1 MGFAS
6 HVVFLD
12 PWGIEDR
19 DDLDMFSAFRWKST
33 ADLGGLSIILWWN
46 LIIRI
51 WNMNG
56 HHWHHWKSTKSH
68 GNKLE
73 INGNIGKP
81 MEKIWQHPLGIGSW
95 AGCSNRRP
103 PWGRCRW
110 SRWSL
115 SSHSLN
121 KLPKQFHKISQTLS
135 LSFHKFETWI
145 SVEHCGTLYLELKW
159 RIHMNS
165 TFRKKHELQVPVFFY
180 GAAREDCR
188 NSMEFQD
195 HGRNSWRIHVEDL
208 RSLAELRRCLGCAT
222 VSVHQADSD
231 SDSDSDGGRYFSGA
245 AKGEWCQP
253 ENVDRFFIIFNV
265 FNFWNFK
272 HSFSMFFCIFLS
284 DFHQAFL
291 QWSCETVKI
300 CEDLWRSVKICEDL
314 WSCSWL
320 WILWGPAC
328 PTKWRRPSSSA
339 HRLNFDT
346 STQST
351 TFVSSES
358 TSTFKIF
365 NNFFRPHLIS
375 SIYWM

>member
-1 MGFAS
+1 MTTS
-6 HVVFLD
+6 
-12 PWGIEDR
+12 PWNRQLSWLLE
-19 DDLDMFSAFRWKST
+19 SAPALGTVPVEPVEPLQPQSQQTSETVSQNFTNTFTKNFR
-33 ADLGGLSIILWWN
+33 
-46 LIIRI
+46 
-51 WNMNG
+51 
-56 HHWHHWKSTKSH
+56 
-68 GNKLE
+68 
-73 INGNIGKP
+73 
-81 MEKIWQHPLGIGSW
+81 
-95 AGCSNRRP
+95 
-103 PWGRCRW
+103 
-110 SRWSL
+110 
-115 SSHSLN
+115 
-121 KLPKQFHKISQTLS
+121 
-135 LSFHKFETWI
+135 KFETWI

-231 SDSDSDGGRYFSGA
+231 SDSDSDSGRYFSGA

-265 FNFWNFK
+265 FNFLNFK

-300 CEDLWRSVKICEDL
+300 CEDLWRSVKL
-314 WSCSWL
+314 
-320 WILWGPAC
+320 
-328 PTKWRRPSSSA
+328 
-339 HRLNFDT
+339 
-346 STQST
+346 
-351 TFVSSES
+351 
-358 TSTFKIF
+358 
-365 NNFFRPHLIS
+365 
-375 SIYWM
+375 

>member
-1 MGFAS
+1 MWCFWTREALKTETISICFQPSDEKAPRVWAVWAS
-6 HVVFLD
+6 FCGETWSLEY
-12 PWGIEDR
+12 GIWMD
-19 DDLDMFSAFRWKST
+19 
-33 ADLGGLSIILWWN
+33 IIDIIGN
-46 LIIRI
+46 LQ
-51 WNMNG
+51 NLM
-56 HHWHHWKSTKSH
+56 
-68 GNKLE
+68 E

-81 MEKIWQHPLGIGSW
+81 MEKIWQHPLGSIWIFLTFGIGSW

-121 KLPKQFHKISQTLS
+121 KLPKFVSKVSQTLS

-188 NSMEFQD
+188 NSMEFRD

-208 RSLAELRRCLGCAT
+208 RSMAELRRCLGCAT
-222 VSVHQADSD
+222 VSVHCIRQIVTVTDSD
-231 SDSDSDGGRYFSGA
+231 SGRYFSGA

-253 ENVDRFFIIFNV
+253 ENVDRFFIIFHV

-272 HSFSMFFCIFLS
+272 HRFSMFFCIFLS
-284 DFHQAFL
+284 DFHQVF
-291 QWSCETVKI
+291 S
-300 CEDLWRSVKICEDL
+300 
-314 WSCSWL
+314 
-320 WILWGPAC
+320 
-328 PTKWRRPSSSA
+328 
-339 HRLNFDT
+339 
-346 STQST
+346 
-351 TFVSSES
+351 
-358 TSTFKIF
+358 
-365 NNFFRPHLIS
+365 
-375 SIYWM
+375 